1 MSLQEAREG
10 AAALVVAAAVALDLA
25 PGAAAAA
32 GPTLGWGAAG
42 QTIMTEMSNGPAFDA
57 IPDAGGGKVTLRPTG
72 VGAGIGLA
80 AGTDS
85 GGYVELDFEG
95 YALSD
100 SRSSDST
107 SATAAGAFALTS
119 GTVPQGTISIDTTP
133 STTPPGAQATVS
145 LTAPKAG
152 GGTTTILSYAF
163 SPQTPAGNAV
173 TQVSSSPTADGRA
186 VVAITLRGDTLSSV
200 AYGLIYGTS
209 GVSLTGLGG
218 AAGATQVHTTL
229 TDRVSGTNQS
239 INLGRKIAMGGGWDG
254 SLRAGLGAYRSNRS
268 IEQTV
273 TYSFAAPSPT
283 MPGAPP
289 VTLSHVE
296 GLRSTY
302 VALTVGGGLQ
312 RALTDGWALTM
323 SADVGRARMSGRYS
337 QAMIVTADAGQTPA
351 TANSSS
357 RSYGS
362 MAWVGRAQ
370 VGVSRAIAPGL
381 TVSVGVFAS
390 YLSAVP
396 TVVNT
401 SVTATP
407 VSAGATTASLSGS
420 GQQVYSRGVVERAQ
434 LTGGVSF
441 GLVYRF

>member
-1 MSLQEAREG
+1 MSFQEARDG
-10 AAALVVAAAVALDLA
+10 AAALVVAAAVALELT
-25 PGAAAAA
+25 PTPAAAA
-32 GPTLGWGAAG
+32 GTWPNWGAAG
-42 QTIMTEMSNGPAFDA
+42 ETLFTEMANGPAFDA
-57 IPDAGGGKVTLRPTG
+57 IPDAGGGSVKLRPTG

-80 AGTDS
+80 AGMDG

-95 YALSD
+95 YGLSD
-100 SRSSDST
+100 SQTREST

-119 GTVPQGTISIDTTP
+119 GSVPQGMITIDTTP
-133 STTPPGAQATVS
+133 SSAPAGAQATVK
-145 LTAPKAG
+145 LTAPQAG

-173 TQVSSSPTADGRA
+173 TQISSSPTVDGRA
-186 VVAITLRGDTLSSV
+186 VVAITLRGDTLSST
-200 AYGLIYGTS
+200 AYGLIYGAS

-218 AAGATQVHTTL
+218 AAGFTRVQTTM

-239 INLGRKIAMGGGWDG
+239 ISLGRKFVVGGGWDG

-273 TYSFAAPSPT
+273 SYSFAAPSASVSA
-283 MPGAPP
+283 APP
-289 VTLSHVE
+289 VTLSQVE
-296 GLRSTY
+296 GLRSNY
-302 VALTVGGGLQ
+302 IALTVGGGLQ
-312 RALTDGWALTM
+312 RPLVNGWALTL

-337 QAMIVTADAGQTPA
+337 QAMIVTADAGQTPT

-370 VGVSRAIAPGL
+370 VGVSRAIAQGL

-401 SVTATP
+401 SVSAPP
-407 VSAGATTASLSGS
+407 VSSGATTASLTGS
-420 GQQVYSRGVVERAQ
+420 GQQVYTRGVVERAQ
-434 LTGGVSF
+434 LSGGISF